1 MFDVE
6 CLGYKRSAINVSAAL
21 PNPSLERSAKRQRRL
36 VPVAHCAPA
45 PRSALS
51 LGRSSRTEAPY
62 SCGGSMTEIE
72 RLKHLKLALRIV
84 GVIAI
89 FGFYP
94 LTVFWPSGWAW
105 SSGRSE
111 YLEMIIAI
119 YATLGVFLLI
129 AARNPNQHLGLVSF
143 AIWSSIV
150 HGAVMAVQS
159 VQNPMHVHHLYGDVP
174 ALFIIAAVLAFL
186 SPQAFRL
193 PFAKRA
199 A

>member
-1 MFDVE
+1 MSD
-6 CLGYKRSAINVSAAL
+6 
-21 PNPSLERSAKRQRRL
+21 LERL
-36 VPVAHCAPA
+36 N
-45 PRSALS
+45 
-51 LGRSSRTEAPY
+51 Y
-62 SCGGSMTEIE
+62 
-72 RLKHLKLALRIV
+72 LKVALRIV
-84 GVIAI
+84 GIMMI

-119 YATLGVFLLI
+119 YATLGIFLLVI
-129 AARNPNQHLGLVSF
+129 SRNPNQHLSLVSF

-159 VQNPMHVHHLYGDVP
+159 MLNPMNMHHLYGDVP

-186 SPQAFRL
+186 SPVAFRL
-193 PFAKRA
+193 PFTRHA

>member
-1 MFDVE
+1 
-6 CLGYKRSAINVSAAL
+6 
-21 PNPSLERSAKRQRRL
+21 
-36 VPVAHCAPA
+36 
-45 PRSALS
+45 
-51 LGRSSRTEAPY
+51 
-62 SCGGSMTEIE
+62 MTESQ
-72 RLKHLKLALRIV
+72 RLKYLKLALRII
-84 GVIAI
+84 GAIAI

-111 YLEMIIAI
+111 YLEMIIAV
-119 YATLGVFLLI
+119 YATLGVFLFV
-129 AARNPNQHLGLVSF
+129 AARDPNRHLGLISF

-159 VQNPMHVHHLYGDVP
+159 VENQMHIHHLYGDVP
-174 ALFIIAAVLAFL
+174 ALFAIAIVLALL

-193 PFAKRA
+193 PFVSHA

>member
-1 MFDVE
+1 MTDV
-6 CLGYKRSAINVSAAL
+6 
-21 PNPSLERSAKRQRRL
+21 
-36 VPVAHCAPA
+36 
-45 PRSALS
+45 
-51 LGRSSRTEAPY
+51 
-62 SCGGSMTEIE
+62 E
-72 RLKHLKLALRIV
+72 RLKYLKLALRVV
-84 GVIAI
+84 GIIATV
-89 FGFYP
+89 GFYP

-111 YLEMIIAI
+111 YLEMITAI

-129 AARNPNQHLGLVSF
+129 ASRNPNQHLGLVSF

-159 VQNPMHVHHLYGDVP
+159 VQNPMHVHHLHGDVP
-174 ALFIIAAVLAFL
+174 ALFVIAAVLGFL

-193 PFAKRA
+193 PFTKSA